1 MSQPFT
7 PSQPGVPCLIFLTI
21 ASKCSLFLIN
31 AFGPP
36 APQAL
41 PFLYSF
47 SPVIGFSIPSCINLS
62 ERSYFWYSATP
73 SSKAARNFSY
83 QSLYCFGYFS
93 ATALACF
100 NASLATLLNS
110 SIVFGHSITEPPSL
124 PSSASNNLLVTM

>member
-7 PSQPGVPCLIFLTI
+7 PSQPGVPCLILSTI
-21 ASKCSLFLIN
+21 FCKSGLSLIN
-31 AFGPP
+31 ALGPP
-36 APQAL
+36 VPQAL
-41 PFLYSF
+41 PCLCSF
-47 SPVIGFSIPSCINLS
+47 SPVIGLTNSVFSEL
-62 ERSYFWYSATP
+62 RSSFWYSSTP

-110 SIVFGHSITEPPSL
+110 SIVFGHSIAEPPSL
-124 PSSASNNLLVTM
+124 PSSASNSLLVTM